1 MSKVKIKN
9 VSKDKS
15 PFYCGLANN
24 SSLALQFGQTKTVE
38 ENLLTDYIKRRAKL
52 GFLLLTQVKVEEP
65 TEVQSKVED
74 KVTSGKKKTTNKNK
88 EV

>member
-9 VSKDKS
+9 ISKSKS
-15 PFYCGLANN
+15 PIYCGLKDN
-24 SSLALQFGQTKTVE
+24 SSLSLQFGQSLTVSE
-38 ENLLTDYIKRRAKL
+38 SLLTDYIKRRAKL

-74 KVTSGKKKTTNKNK
+74 KVTSGKKKTTNTNK